1 MTVKPKIWKLEDA
14 KAQFSDLVRR
24 AQAGQ
29 PQLVTRRGQPA
40 VVILDASQFRED
52 ETAVRSGWSTFEAA
66 PKIEEFEP
74 VRLPGTGREVD
85 L

>member
-1 MTVKPKIWKLEDA
+1 MTKPKIWKLQDA

-24 AQAGQ
+24 AQGGQ

-40 VVILDASQFRED
+40 VVVLEASQYRED
-52 ETAVRSGWSTFEAA
+52 ETAVRNGWSTFENA
-66 PKIEEFEP
+66 PKIDEFEP
-74 VRLPGTGREVD
+74 VRFPGNGREVD